1 LDEGGHPTHA
11 FDSGVHEIHSFRK
24 VWKYGLFIAQFI
36 TASQGKPFC
45 CRRDDGEPETL
56 FRVIVGDFS
65 MSVSSLFKPLT
76 LLHGRPMRNRFML
89 APLTNQQSE
98 LNGVATEFDQD
109 WFHQISRS
117 GYGLVHTCATTVE
130 AGGIAFARQ
139 LGVHSDDHLPGLA
152 GMATSIREGGGL
164 SSVQL
169 HHAGHRAN
177 PRLGG
182 IPSPASSRTL
192 PGVSALTTGDVE
204 RIRDSFIAA
213 ARRAEQAGFDGVAP
227 HGAFGWILS
236 EFMSP
241 LLNDRTDKYGGSLEN
256 RARLTIE
263 VIEGIRRACGP
274 DFQIG
279 WRLSI
284 ERYGLLLEELREI
297 VSEILRLELIDYLD
311 LALWDSAQI
320 VGTGSFRGK
329 TMLSVFTDLPRGGVR
344 VGTAGKIMSA
354 QRCAEL
360 LDEGCDFVLIGR
372 AGILERDFPL
382 RVKENPRHESPTLPV
397 TAEFLRQGGLSERFI
412 DHMRGW
418 ESFVQRG
425 SV

>member
-1 LDEGGHPTHA
+1 
-11 FDSGVHEIHSFRK
+11 
-24 VWKYGLFIAQFI
+24 
-36 TASQGKPFC
+36 
-45 CRRDDGEPETL
+45 
-56 FRVIVGDFS
+56 
-65 MSVSSLFKPLT
+65 MSVSSLFEPLAI
-76 LLHGRPMRNRFML
+76 LHGQPMRNRFML

-98 LNGVATEFDQD
+98 PDGRATGFDED
-109 WFHQISRS
+109 WIRQLSQS
-117 GYGLVHTCATTVE
+117 CYGLIHTCATTVE
-130 AGGIAFARQ
+130 AGGIAFGRQ
-139 LGVHSDDHLPGLA
+139 LGIHSDDHLPGLKHMADTIRA
-152 GMATSIREGGGL
+152 GGAL

-192 PGVSALTTGDVE
+192 PGVAALTTEDVE
-204 RIRDSFIAA
+204 HIRDSFIAA
-213 ARRAEQAGFDGVAP
+213 AQRAQRAGFNGVAP

-236 EFMSP
+236 EFLSP
-241 LLNDRTDKYGGSLEN
+241 LLNDRTDRYGGSLEN

-284 ERYGLLLEELREI
+284 ERYGLLLEELRE
-297 VSEILRLELIDYLD
+297 VVAEILRRELIDYLD

-320 VGTGSFRGK
+320 VGTGTFRGK
-329 TMLSVFTDLPRGGVR
+329 TMLSVFTSLPRHGVR
-344 VGTAGKIMSA
+344 IGTAGKIMSA

-360 LDEGCDFVLIGR
+360 LEEGCDFVLIGR

-382 RVKENPRHESPTLPV
+382 RVQANPNHESPRLPV
-397 TAEFLRQGGLSERFI
+397 TAQFLRDGGLSEPFI
-412 DHMRGW
+412 THMRGW
-418 ESFVQRG
+418 ESFVQPG
-425 SV
+425 SI

>member
-1 LDEGGHPTHA
+1 
-11 FDSGVHEIHSFRK
+11 
-24 VWKYGLFIAQFI
+24 
-36 TASQGKPFC
+36 
-45 CRRDDGEPETL
+45 
-56 FRVIVGDFS
+56 
-65 MSVSSLFKPLT
+65 MSVTDLFEPLT
-76 LLHGRPMRNRFML
+76 LLHGPKMRNRFML

-98 LNGVATEFDQD
+98 LDGSATAFDQD
-109 WFHQISRS
+109 WIRQLSQS

-130 AGGIAFARQ
+130 AGGIGFARQ
-139 LGVHSDDHLPGLA
+139 LGIHSDDQLPGLTQIA
-152 GMATSIREGGGL
+152 RSVRDGGGL

-177 PRLGG
+177 PRIGG
-182 IPSPASSRTL
+182 IPAPASGRTL
-192 PGVSALTTGDVE
+192 PGIAALTTPEVE

-213 ARRAEQAGFDGVAP
+213 AKRAELAGFNGVAP

-263 VIEGIRRACGP
+263 VIEGIRRVCGP

-284 ERYGLLLEELREI
+284 ERYGLLLEELREV
-297 VSEILRLELIDYLD
+297 VSEILRRELIDYLD

-320 VGTGSFRGK
+320 VGTGTFRGK
-329 TMLSVFTDLPRGGVR
+329 TMLSVFTSLPRGGVR

-354 QRCAEL
+354 RRCAEL

-382 RVKENPRHESPTLPV
+382 RVKANPLHESPRLPV
-397 TAEFLRQGGLSERFI
+397 TAQFLREGGLSERFI

-418 ESFVQRG
+418 ESFVQPG
-425 SV
+425 SL

>member
-1 LDEGGHPTHA
+1 
-11 FDSGVHEIHSFRK
+11 
-24 VWKYGLFIAQFI
+24 
-36 TASQGKPFC
+36 
-45 CRRDDGEPETL
+45 
-56 FRVIVGDFS
+56 
-65 MSVSSLFKPLT
+65 MSISSLFQPLT
-76 LLHGRPMRNRFML
+76 LLHGAPMRNRFML

-98 LNGVATEFDQD
+98 FDGAASNFDQQWID
-109 WFHQISRS
+109 QVSQS
-117 GYGLVHTCATTVE
+117 GYALVHTCATTVE
-130 AGGIAFARQ
+130 ASGVAFARQ
-139 LGVHSDDHLPGLA
+139 LGIHSNDHLPGLTQIA
-152 GMATSIREGGGL
+152 SSIRKGGGL

-182 IPSPASSRTL
+182 VPSPASSQTL
-192 PGVSALTTGDVE
+192 PGIAALTTDEVE

-213 ARRAEQAGFDGVAP
+213 AKRAQLAGFDGVAP

-241 LLNDRTDKYGGSLEN
+241 LLNDRKDKYGGSIEN

-279 WRLSI
+279 WRLSV
-284 ERYGLLLEELREI
+284 ERYGLMLEELREI
-297 VSEILRLELIDYLD
+297 VWEILRRELIDYLD

-320 VGTGSFRGK
+320 VGTGTFRGK
-329 TMLSVFTDLPRGGVR
+329 TMLSVFTEIPRGGVR

-354 QRCAEL
+354 ERCAEL

-382 RVKENPRHESPTLPV
+382 RVQANPLHESPKLPV
-397 TAEFLRQGGLSERFI
+397 TAQFLREGGLSERFI
-412 DHMRGW
+412 NHMRGW
-418 ESFVQRG
+418 ESFVQPG